1 MDRTKVAIGCLKL
14 KPLFKQINEM
24 ECKIADDLDMT
35 KEELCE
41 MDIQSSAKALEAA
54 MYAAE
59 SLGCKFNRDD
69 IWKAITGHLDEFKKT
84 HDVPKPDEEDEDE
97 KDEEFDPMKALL
109 ELISNL

>member
-14 KPLFKQINEM
+14 KPLFKQIDEM
-24 ECKIADDLDMT
+24 ECKIADELGMT

-59 SLGCKFNRDD
+59 SIGCKFNRDD
-69 IWKAITGHLDEFKKT
+69 VWKSITEHLDEFKKT
-84 HDVPKPDEEDEDE
+84 HGVPELDKKDEGEDE
-97 KDEEFDPMKALL
+97 EEFDPVKALL
-109 ELISNL
+109 EVISNL